1 MMNSITRNLNIVPIL
16 TKTKDRKQIFCQYN
30 YIYGLHMQ
38 EAKGSTNPIFN
49 FGK

>member
-16 TKTKDRKQIFCQYN
+16 TKTKDPKQIFCQYN

-38 EAKGSTNPIFN
+38 EAIWLTHARSQR
-49 FGK
+49 